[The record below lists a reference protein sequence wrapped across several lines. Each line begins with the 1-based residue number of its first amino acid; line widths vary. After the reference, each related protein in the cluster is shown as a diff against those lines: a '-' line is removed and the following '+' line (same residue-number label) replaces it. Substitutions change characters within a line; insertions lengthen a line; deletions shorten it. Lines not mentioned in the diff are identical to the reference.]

1 MFENFKKLTIKG
13 GCFENETEL
22 ELFKKDAVTVVYGR
36 NGSGKT
42 TIANAMK
49 AYVKD
54 KTGETTES
62 SVKEL
67 EVMTDVDIPAEN
79 CSGVYVF
86 DEEFVGNQVR
96 VKKDGI
102 STIVM
107 LGEQVELDELIADK
121 KEKLSKLEK
130 DRNDLKELQD
140 KYEDA
145 SVTFSPL
152 YYYNKIRDGL
162 REEGGWADIDRDVKG
177 NTLKISKTKTRNYH
191 LNSVKRTVFCIL
203 RG

>member
-1 MFENFKKLTIKG
+1 M
-13 GCFENETEL
+13 
-22 ELFKKDAVTVVYGR
+22 TVVYGR

-67 EVMTDVDIPAEN
+67 EVKTDTDIPAEN

-86 DEEFVGNQVR
+86 DEEFVGSQVR

-152 YYYNKIRDGL
+152 YYYPK
-162 REEGGWADIDRDVKG
+162 
-177 NTLKISKTKTRNYH
+177 
-191 LNSVKRTVFCIL
+191 
-203 RG
+203 